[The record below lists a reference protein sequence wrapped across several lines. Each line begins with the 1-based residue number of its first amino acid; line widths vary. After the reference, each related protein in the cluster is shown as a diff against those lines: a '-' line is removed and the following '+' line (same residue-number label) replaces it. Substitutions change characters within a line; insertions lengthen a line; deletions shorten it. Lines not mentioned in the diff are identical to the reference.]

1 MSAIASSSS
10 VKNRGEERAGTSA
23 PTKGKPITARVW
35 TANNMKPLNVTL
47 RYKGSSGVWLNRGDN
62 LKALREAGLVANTTI
77 EKYVFYMKRGKRWRP
92 ANWNTQLRLRKD
104 EALLLRVKGVTEL
117 KDWEEYAT

>member
-1 MSAIASSSS
+1 MLSQNVAICRVLSDLHPAPPLPASGSAGPPASSRTEARS
-10 VKNRGEERAGTSA
+10 VRGTSA

-47 RYKGSSGVWLNRGDN
+47 QYKGSSGVWLNRGDN

-77 EKYVFYMKRGKRWRP
+77 EKYVFYMKRGETMETR
-92 ANWNTQLRLRKD
+92 
-104 EALLLRVKGVTEL
+104 EL
-117 KDWEEYAT
+117 EYAASA